1 MVELTRSYEGSGRLL
16 YLDCQLT
23 EDNHKEGKETQGL
36 PKKIKI
42 RIFKFGQFF
51 VILVLRTPE
60 HLEFRLVLFGLL
72 LHWVIFEVDQ
82 GQGLV

>member
-23 EDNHKEGKETQGL
+23 EDNHKEGKETLGRPAQKNSKL
-36 PKKIKI
+36 D
-42 RIFKFGQFF
+42 FF

-60 HLEFRLVLFGLL
+60 HLEFRLVLFGQFLKL
-72 LHWVIFEVDQ
+72 IKGKDWFNDS
-82 GQGLV
+82 